1 VEDSH
6 CGTLEDGKV
15 RKKRLRAW
23 AKKSGEKFLIFEIV
37 VPVRMPSGGE
47 VRRKER
53 PIEKGPVGH
62 ASTRLTTR

>member
-1 VEDSH
+1 VGEEVWREVSY
-6 CGTLEDGKV
+6 
-15 RKKRLRAW
+15 LRNV
-23 AKKSGEKFLIFEIV
+23 V